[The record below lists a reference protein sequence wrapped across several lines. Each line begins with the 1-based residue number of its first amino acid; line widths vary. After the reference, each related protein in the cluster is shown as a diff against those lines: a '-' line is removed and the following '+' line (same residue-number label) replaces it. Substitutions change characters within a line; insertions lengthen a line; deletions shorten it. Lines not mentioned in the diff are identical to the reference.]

1 MTLRKRVF
9 ILAALATVVMV
20 LMVPGAAFAF
30 DTVHG
35 GYAMDTDACAGC
47 HRAHTAASPITW
59 TDTGDDERS
68 ALLISVAETNDE
80 FCYTCHGSAALGA
93 DTNVWDGIFESDDG
107 DLGSDELYNSSGE
120 ALNGGGFDPAMFPT
134 QHYPGGATWV
144 AWGAGNNG
152 RDGIISMGGEKVDI
166 SCSACHDTHGSSNYR
181 LLKDTVA
188 GISPTDG
195 APAAV
200 TVGGYGALDV
210 PQPFVISAEAGYP
223 VGGWAKGEDR
233 MTQYTTYFPD
243 FTDARYAKAPT
254 GDLTKGI
261 SGWCQACH
269 TQMNTAGD
277 SGVIFDTNGTGD
289 DGTGTSFQ
297 DYLAEIY
304 DANDGFGL
312 VERHRHPTN
321 VALSVFEGASPLL
334 YADPDPG
341 DRVLPLANDGFGR
354 LAHQRANG
362 LDRLPELPRCARLGC
377 DHGGLR
383 ECGRLHEPAAQHG
396 HQDRHDRWH
405 HRGHRRQRPAGLR
418 QRAPAARQSW
428 YLPGLS
434 LQVRGVRD
442 VALRRHARRE
452 GPGSSRPFSFA
463 FG

>member
-47 HRAHTAASPITW
+47 HRAHTASSPITW
-59 TDTGDDERS
+59 TDPDGDRS

-107 DLGSDELYNSSGE
+107 DLSSDEVYNSSGE
-120 ALNGGGFDPAMFPT
+120 ALNGGGFNPAMFPT

-181 LLKDTVA
+181 LLKDIVT
-188 GISPTDG
+188 GINPATG
-195 APAAV
+195 ASANV
-200 TVGGYGALDV
+200 TVGGYSLTDV
-210 PQPFVISAEAGYP
+210 PQPYVISAEEGYP
-223 VGGWAKGEDR
+223 VGGWAKGAAR
-233 MTQYTTYFPD
+233 MTQYTTYYPD
-243 FTDARYAKAPT
+243 FTDARYAKPPANDPN
-254 GDLTKGI
+254 KGI

-289 DGTGTSFQ
+289 DGRAAINGLVFQ

-321 VALSVFEGASPLL
+321 VAMAEFEGPSPLI
-334 YADPDPG
+334 YADPVTG
-341 DRVLPLANDGFGR
+341 ARLLPLANDGFADSLTNESDDWVDCLSCHVAHGSAATMEGYASVADSTNPQPNTGTKTVTIDGTTVVTVGSVPPDYGNALLR
-354 LAHQRANG
+354 LDN
-362 LDRLPELPRCARLGC
+362 
-377 DHGGLR
+377 
-383 ECGRLHEPAAQHG
+383 
-396 HQDRHDRWH
+396 
-405 HRGHRRQRPAGLR
+405 RGTCQACH
-418 QRAPAARQSW
+418 
-428 YLPGLS
+428 YK
-434 LQVRGVRD
+434 
-442 VALRRHARRE
+442 
-452 GPGSSRPFSFA
+452 
-463 FG
+463 